1 MAETFQFDLVSPE
14 RRLVSVVARRVEIP
28 AMDGDLTALPDHAPF
43 LTTLRPGIVRVTA
56 ESEVAEYVVTGG
68 FAEISPTAASVLAEH
83 AVPRAEA
90 SGILADLQ
98 AEAEQ
103 ALADAPED
111 GRMAASQRV
120 RDVAALKA
128 QIG

>member
-1 MAETFQFDLVSPE
+1 
-14 RRLVSVVARRVEIP
+14 VSVVARRVEIP

-43 LTTLRPGIVRVTA
+43 LTTLRPGIVRVSA